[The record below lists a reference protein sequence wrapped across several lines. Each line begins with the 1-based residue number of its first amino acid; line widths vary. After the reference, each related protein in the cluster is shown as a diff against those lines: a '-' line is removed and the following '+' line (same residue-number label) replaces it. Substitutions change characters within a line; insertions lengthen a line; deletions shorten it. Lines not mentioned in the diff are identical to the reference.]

1 VSASDWLDDD
11 EHAAMAQAWAER
23 EAAKASARKTSTRL
37 AARASLSRIPAD
49 WLDAALPEPCAV
61 YLAETG
67 GVCGRRPTRLYL
79 TGRRCWTH
87 APDTPTRKDGPR
99 G

>member
-11 EHAAMAQAWAER
+11 EHAAMAAAWAAQ
-23 EAAKASARKTSTRL
+23 EAARKTRTRL

-61 YLAETG
+61 YLAATG
-67 GVCGRRPTRLYL
+67 AVCGRRPTRLYL
-79 TGRRCWTH
+79 NGRRCWTH
-87 APDTPTRKDGPR
+87 APAPYIPAIRKDAPR